1 MSPAKIYSNG
11 LFAESVQADLNQST
25 DLGDMLLRWVA
36 PTRTTSRRRETLR
49 MGHQQRVA
57 VAALAFV
64 LTSST
69 GCFWLAVGGAGVAG
83 YEIGKD
89 DRSVGTKFDD
99 ASITTGVKTKFINDD
114 QVDAIN
120 INVDTYEGVVTLNG
134 SVPSKSVE
142 RRAVQIARSVKGVK
156 GVVSKLVLVSP

>member
-1 MSPAKIYSNG
+1 MKH
-11 LFAESVQADLNQST
+11 Q
-25 DLGDMLLRWVA
+25 RWIA
-36 PTRTTSRRRETLR
+36 
-49 MGHQQRVA
+49 A
-57 VAALAFV
+57 AALVFAA
-64 LTSST
+64 TSAT
-69 GCFWLAVGGAGVAG
+69 GCFWIVLGGAGAAG

-99 ASITTGVKTKFINDD
+99 ASITAGVKTRFINDA
-114 QVDAIN
+114 QVDALN

-142 RRAVQIARSVKGVK
+142 HRAVQIARSVKGVK

>member
-1 MSPAKIYSNG
+1 
-11 LFAESVQADLNQST
+11 
-25 DLGDMLLRWVA
+25 
-36 PTRTTSRRRETLR
+36 
-49 MGHQQRVA
+49 MGHQKRVA

-89 DRSVGTKFDD
+89 DRSVGTKFND
-99 ASITTGVKTKFINDD
+99 ASITTGVKTKFINDA

-120 INVDTYEGVVTLNG
+120 INVDTYEGTVTLNG
-134 SVPSKSVE
+134 SVPSRSIEK
-142 RRAVQIARSVKGVK
+142 RAVQIARSVKGVK